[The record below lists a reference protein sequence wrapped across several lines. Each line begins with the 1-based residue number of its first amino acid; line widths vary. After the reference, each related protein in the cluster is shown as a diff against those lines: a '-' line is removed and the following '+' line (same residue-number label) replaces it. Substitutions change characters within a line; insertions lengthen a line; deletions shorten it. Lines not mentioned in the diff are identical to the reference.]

1 NSAYALCLFPPTFV
15 WADEVVYAQLGEKV
29 FLKSPSSYNATAHY
43 IYWFFGKQEP
53 SRIQLG
59 WRNIMG
65 GVGKTDDESWK
76 TKITLSENSL
86 IIDGIEEK
94 HFGTYIC
101 ELKSGGEKEAF
112 TYELFQVNVKMNMG
126 SPSLLLPGE
135 SLSLDCSV
143 KASYRMTKIHWLNPS
158 GESIGS
164 NQKAI
169 IKTATSKD
177 NGQWTCVVRDN
188 QKEYQAK
195 ISVTVLDLDPASSL
209 FQYSSKSSHLT
220 IPCSIPLH
228 ISWDQIKAKGLKEV
242 NWQFFPKLPSGGNSD
257 GPQQLFS
264 LYLDQVPL
272 TWKANRTRG
281 LSTEPDLQK
290 GKLSLVRKQGREGD
304 RGDYVCS
311 FKFPKVTLNK
321 TVHLEVLQIISSP
334 GTNLIS
340 GQQVNLTCSLGHPL
354 PSDLQVKWLP
364 PEGSSQLSLQ
374 SDPHPVHLSIPEIW
388 TEDSGNWECS
398 LWQGGRKLT
407 SDVIT
412 LKIEPKL
419 SVWMLVIICSAAVI
433 VILLLIVVF
442 FLYRRRQRRM
452 RHLRHR
458 LCQCKRYVH
467 TISWTD
473 EMVPDIYLQSHS
485 CLH

>member
-1 NSAYALCLFPPTFV
+1 MLYIIKFPLAFFVLVLCFV
-15 WADEVVYAQLGEKV
+15 EIHWADEVVYAQLGEKV

-59 WRNIMG
+59 WL
-65 GVGKTDDESWK
+65 KHFCTLQ

-101 ELKSGGEKEAF
+101 ELNQNTEF
-112 TYELFQVNVKMNMG
+112 PLIMNVLKPNFILYLLPCLISVLVNMG

-442 FLYRRRQRRM
+442 FLYRRRQVQLN
-452 RHLRHR
+452 HSL
-458 LCQCKRYVH
+458 LLDCTVVYCKYGNK
-467 TISWTD
+467 S
-473 EMVPDIYLQSHS
+473 
-485 CLH
+485 